1 MTSEII
7 YEGEL
12 RTRCTHLESGNVI
25 LTDAPKDNHG
35 KGEAFS
41 PTDLVATA
49 LGSCMLSIM
58 GIIANRHQID
68 IVGTKV
74 SINKVMQATPRRIA
88 AIEVT
93 MHLPQGIYYSD
104 KEKALLENA
113 AHTCP
118 VALSLHESVEKRVQF
133 LYDTKPA
140 TTA

>member
-7 YEGEL
+7 YQGDL
-12 RTRCTHLESGNVI
+12 RTQATHLQSGDII

-58 GIIANRHQID
+58 GIIANRHEIN
-68 IVGTKV
+68 IVGTQV
-74 SINKVMQATPRRIA
+74 SIHKIMQANPRRIA

-93 MHLPQGIYYSD
+93 MHMPNVTYTP
-104 KEKALLENA
+104 KERALLENA
-113 AHTCP
+113 ARTCP
-118 VALSLHESVEKRVQF
+118 VALSLHPELEQKLSFVYQ
-133 LYDTKPA
+133 
-140 TTA
+140 

>member
-7 YEGEL
+7 YQGDL
-12 RTRCTHLESGNVI
+12 RTQATHLQSGDII

-58 GIIANRHQID
+58 GIIANRHEIN
-68 IVGTKV
+68 ILGTQV
-74 SINKVMQATPRRIA
+74 SIHKIMQANPRRIA

-93 MHLPQGIYYSD
+93 MYMPNVTYTP
-104 KEKALLENA
+104 KERALLENA
-113 AHTCP
+113 ARTCP
-118 VALSLHESVEKRVQF
+118 VALSLHPELEQKLSFVYQ
-133 LYDTKPA
+133 
-140 TTA
+140 

>member
-7 YEGEL
+7 YQGDL
-12 RTRCTHLESGNVI
+12 RTQATHLQSGDII

-58 GIIANRHQID
+58 GIIANRHEIN
-68 IVGTKV
+68 IVGTQV
-74 SINKVMQATPRRIA
+74 SIHKIMQASPRRIA

-93 MHLPQGIYYSD
+93 MYMPNVTYTP
-104 KEKALLENA
+104 KERTLLENA
-113 AHTCP
+113 ARTCP
-118 VALSLHESVEKRVQF
+118 VALSLHPEIEQKLSFVYQ
-133 LYDTKPA
+133 
-140 TTA
+140 

>member
-7 YEGEL
+7 YQGDL
-12 RTRCTHLESGNVI
+12 RTQATHLQSGDII

-58 GIIANRHQID
+58 GIIANRHEINILVTQ
-68 IVGTKV
+68 V
-74 SINKVMQATPRRIA
+74 SIHKIMQANPRRIA

-93 MHLPQGIYYSD
+93 MYMPNVTYTP
-104 KEKALLENA
+104 KERALLENA
-113 AHTCP
+113 ARTCP
-118 VALSLHESVEKRVQF
+118 VALSLHPELEQKLSFVYQ
-133 LYDTKPA
+133 
-140 TTA
+140 